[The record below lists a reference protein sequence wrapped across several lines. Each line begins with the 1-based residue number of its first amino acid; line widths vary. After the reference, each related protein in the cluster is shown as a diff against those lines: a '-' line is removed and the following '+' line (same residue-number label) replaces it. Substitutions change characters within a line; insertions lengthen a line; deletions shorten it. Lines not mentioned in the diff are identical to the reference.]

1 MFFPGLGKTGRLALS
16 LFLMGKRTFFT
27 FFILFFGVSIFAMPF
42 FVSAQGTGLSV
53 SPLTFELTANPGDEI
68 SNIVKVFNTGDSS
81 IPVTIEV
88 EDFRPVGETGQV
100 TISPEEDETYSLAKW
115 VRTVPETFILEPQEL
130 RVVEFTV
137 SVPLNAEPGGHYG
150 SILASI
156 SGGTIAGGGTAIAQK
171 VGALLLLQVAGE
183 VREQLFLKSFKA
195 PQFSE
200 YGPITLASRFENSGT
215 VHVKPRGFI
224 LIKNMLGGE
233 VAQLNLSQKNVL
245 PDSIRRM
252 ETVLDKKYLFG
263 RYEATLTAIYG
274 SANEP
279 ISAVTTFWIIPWKI
293 TLGILVGLAIVIFYF
308 YKTRK
313 RWRLAIK
320 ILIKGEKRSS

>member
-1 MFFPGLGKTGRLALS
+1 MR
-16 LFLMGKRTFFT
+16 KRTFFI
-27 FFILFFGVSIFAMPF
+27 FFILFFGVGIFAMPF
-42 FVSAQGTGLSV
+42 FVFAQGTGLSI

-81 IPVTIEV
+81 MPVTMEV
-88 EDFRPVGETGQV
+88 EDFRPVGEAGQV
-100 TISPEEDETYSLAKW
+100 AISPDEDETYSLARW
-115 VRTVPETFILEPQEL
+115 VRTVPETFLLEPQAFQA
-130 RVVEFTV
+130 VEFIV

-156 SGGTIAGGGTAIAQK
+156 SGGTIVGGGTAIAQK

-183 VREQLFLKSFKA
+183 VREQLFLQSFEV

-215 VHVKPRGFI
+215 VHLKPRGFI
-224 LIKNMLGGE
+224 LIKNILGGE
-233 VAQLNLSQKNVL
+233 VVQLNLVQKNVL

-263 RYEATLTAIYG
+263 RYEAILTAIYG

-279 ISAVTTFWIIPWKI
+279 ISAVTTFWVIPWKI
-293 TLGILVGLAIVIFYF
+293 TLGILLALAIIIFCF

-313 RWRLAIK
+313 RWGLALR
-320 ILIKGEKRSS
+320 ILVKGEK